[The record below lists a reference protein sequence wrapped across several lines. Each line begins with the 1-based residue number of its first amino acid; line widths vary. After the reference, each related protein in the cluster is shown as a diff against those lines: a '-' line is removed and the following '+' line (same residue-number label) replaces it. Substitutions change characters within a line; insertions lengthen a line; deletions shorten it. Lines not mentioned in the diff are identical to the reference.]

1 MKSKRAQELS
11 SVQNWLP
18 FFFCSCYSVAIPCD
32 VSFWLTLGHCT
43 NPFDCATKLI
53 IDLLPIVCLVG
64 TSFKVFFL
72 KSFSLFSS
80 TIFSCRNTRLFGIA
94 SIFISE
100 SSNSCIFV
108 FVFVVVVVV
117 APPSAILREG
127 SWSNTRSEDSRDELW
142 LSSKT
147 SKVCLEWRHPS
158 QKLGKYFSTLCG
170 SGGNVPCRNKKMIK
184 KSV

>member
-11 SVQNWLP
+11 FGAKLIAL
-18 FFFCSCYSVAIPCD
+18 FFCSCYSVAIPSD

-94 SIFISE
+94 SIFIFWKFQLLYLCFCFCCCCCCCCCSFSHAE
-100 SSNSCIFV
+100 RRKLIKHEKRRLKRRALAQQQELEGVSWTKASQPKVGKV
-108 FVFVVVVVV
+108 F
-117 APPSAILREG
+117 
-127 SWSNTRSEDSRDELW
+127 
-142 LSSKT
+142 
-147 SKVCLEWRHPS
+147 
-158 QKLGKYFSTLCG
+158 YFSVWLRRKCAV
-170 SGGNVPCRNKKMIK
+170 S
-184 KSV
+184 